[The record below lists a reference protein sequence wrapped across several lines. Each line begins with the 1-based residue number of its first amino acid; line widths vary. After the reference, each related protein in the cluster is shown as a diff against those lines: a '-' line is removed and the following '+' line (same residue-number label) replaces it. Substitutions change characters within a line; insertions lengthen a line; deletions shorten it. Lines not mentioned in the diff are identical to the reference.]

1 MSENSKTIKRNFV
14 CPKNVSR
21 YLFCAICNEIFNSP
35 VRIKEC
41 GHTFCRKCIKNW
53 GKLHASCPFCRTA
66 FNPKNLKKDIIAH
79 NIINDLDVFCEYKN
93 CPWKGVLRQL
103 RKHIKTCN
111 FKPSS
116 ISDAIKNAIDPKKS
130 YKNDENV
137 NNDQC
142 NVTSNITLNRNNNTN
157 LNFQENEEDNCNN
170 ETIGNNKFI
179 MDEEA
184 EEKRETIDNLTSFN
198 TRVGLKARVFNKNKQ
213 LVSTVIEN
221 NNVNK
226 NDEKKK
232 YHEDSIFSFLQEND
246 IQF

>member
-116 ISDAIKNAIDPKKS
+116 ISDAIKNASVSAVAPQTAAIIDFFARPKIFI
-130 YKNDENV
+130 KNTATTN
-137 NNDQC
+137 C
-142 NVTSNITLNRNNNTN
+142 NVEFIIPVSSLSDIFRNTSN
-157 LNFQENEEDNCNN
+157 
-170 ETIGNNKFI
+170 
-179 MDEEA
+179 
-184 EEKRETIDNLTSFN
+184 
-198 TRVGLKARVFNKNKQ
+198 
-213 LVSTVIEN
+213 
-221 NNVNK
+221 
-226 NDEKKK
+226 
-232 YHEDSIFSFLQEND
+232 
-246 IQF
+246 